1 MITTCG
7 RLLVEP
13 SGPSL
18 KGKTEYEIDSPSFL
32 GSKGLFGLAGIPT
45 RGSKG
50 KDLLNLHIRL
60 LLFVT

>member
-1 MITTCG
+1 MRTTCG

-45 RGSKG
+45 GGNKG
-50 KDLLNLHIRL
+50 KG
-60 LLFVT
+60 